1 MEIWPLQD
9 WRKGNNR
16 YVAAFPAITGHSLTI
31 STVRLESGGL
41 AVFSPVALTED
52 VKRKVS
58 EMGEVKYIAAL
69 DNEVRLPPFPELRI
83 A

>member
-1 MEIWPLQD
+1 ML
-9 WRKGNNR
+9 
-16 YVAAFPAITGHSLTI
+16 L
-31 STVRLESGGL
+31 TVRLESGAL

-69 DNEVRLPPFPELRI
+69 DNEVRLYIPSACGSSVSEGY
-83 A
+83 

>member
-1 MEIWPLQD
+1 M
-9 WRKGNNR
+9 
-16 YVAAFPAITGHSLTI
+16 
-31 STVRLESGGL
+31 RLESGGL